1 MRTESKIVQ
10 KTVNIFL
17 EEGENTKDENHKKKD
32 NQNLNGTLQTDP
44 FNRTGLSI
52 V

>member
-17 EEGENTKDENHKKKD
+17 EEGKNTKDENHQKKKK
-32 NQNLNGTLQTDP
+32 TI
-44 FNRTGLSI
+44 RI
-52 V
+52 